1 MQQSKPLER
10 CEDAL
15 ELARRSCWDN
25 VVRGRFKYL
34 RVSVREG
41 RVRVSCPTR
50 ISQRALTRF
59 IEENLE
65 KVAFWMCTQ
74 KAQLES
80 RRNANPLS
88 AWLCNGGRV
97 AYEGKVLTLRCD
109 PNIAHTQ
116 RSVHTDELLVRAEA
130 TASAEEFAAVV
141 QKWLKERFA
150 ERLPERISFWAN
162 KTGLH
167 PKKVSISNAKK
178 QWGSC
183 TRQSAIRLSWRLIC
197 LPAAALD
204 YVIVHELVHLQ
215 HFDHSSAFWTDVQT
229 IYPETPSVRRYLK
242 TVRATDLF

>member
-1 MQQSKPLER
+1 MQQSKPIER

-25 VVRGRFKYL
+25 MVRGRFKYL

-41 RVRVSCPTR
+41 RVRVSCPAR
-50 ISQRALTRF
+50 VSQRALTRF

-65 KVAFWMCTQ
+65 KVAFWMCMQ

-88 AWLCNGGRV
+88 ACLCDGGRV

-130 TASAEEFAAVV
+130 TASAEEIAAVV

-204 YVIVHELVHLQ
+204 YVIVHELVHLR

>member
-1 MQQSKPLER
+1 MQQSDSLER

-15 ELARRSCWDN
+15 ELARRCCWDN

-50 ISQRALTRF
+50 VSQRALARF

-88 AWLCNGGRV
+88 ACLCDGGRV

-109 PNIAHTQ
+109 PNIARTQ

-130 TASAEEFAAVV
+130 TASAEEIAAVV

-183 TRQSAIRLSWRLIC
+183 TRQGAIRLSWRLIC

>member
-10 CEDAL
+10 REEVL

-88 AWLCNGGRV
+88 AHLCDGGRV
-97 AYEGKVLTLRCD
+97 AYEGKVLRLRCD
-109 PNIAHTQ
+109 PNIARTQ
-116 RSVHTDELLVRAEA
+116 QSAHADELLVRAEA
-130 TASAEEFAAVV
+130 TASAEEIAAVV
-141 QKWLKERFA
+141 QVAQRTFCETLVRA
-150 ERLPERISFWAN
+150 RLLLGGQNRSASEESQYQQCQKAVGQLHATRCGTTFLAFDLF
-162 KTGLH
+162 TCGGVGLCH
-167 PKKVSISNAKK
+167 RARACP
-178 QWGSC
+178 
-183 TRQSAIRLSWRLIC
+183 
-197 LPAAALD
+197 PAAFRSFFRLL
-204 YVIVHELVHLQ
+204 E
-215 HFDHSSAFWTDVQT
+215 
-229 IYPETPSVRRYLK
+229 
-242 TVRATDLF
+242 

>member
-10 CEDAL
+10 REEAL

-25 VVRGRFKYL
+25 MVRGRFKYL

-41 RVRVSCPTR
+41 RVRVSCPAR
-50 ISQRALTRF
+50 VSQRALTRF

-88 AWLCNGGRV
+88 ACLCDGGRV

-130 TASAEEFAAVV
+130 TASAEEIAAVV

-183 TRQSAIRLSWRLIC
+183 TRQSAI
-197 LPAAALD
+197 
-204 YVIVHELVHLQ
+204 ELVHLR